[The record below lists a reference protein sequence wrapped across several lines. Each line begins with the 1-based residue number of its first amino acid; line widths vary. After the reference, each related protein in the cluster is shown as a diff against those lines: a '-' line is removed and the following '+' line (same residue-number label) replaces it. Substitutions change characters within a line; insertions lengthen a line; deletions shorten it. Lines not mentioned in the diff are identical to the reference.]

1 MAVPMN
7 LKVRRLRLRVHT
19 GQGLYGADI
28 PFSHGLMVVRAE
40 NSRGKSTAVQ
50 SILFALGLE
59 RMITT
64 QPTSALTSAMRDRL
78 IYDPSTKAETSVLS
92 SHVTVEVE
100 GLGGAIA
107 TVTRWVVGERV
118 GANLVRVQHAALDDI
133 TSETAVDDYYVGRPG
148 GASRERG
155 FHVWLAGFMGWS
167 MPELPAREGRTSQLY
182 MEQVFPLLFV
192 EQRRGWGGI
201 QAQMPAFSGVTEVR
215 KRAVE
220 FLLALEIGQHELT
233 RQRLRAE
240 EAELANKWHVAV
252 AAFGQSLSGSGLKVS
267 GLPERIQTVWPD
279 EHRPASVSVSS
290 GDDAW
295 QPLVAYIASAKAEL
309 ARLDSPQT
317 AGTDGDEPISARIIE
332 ALDDA
337 RRVRA
342 MDLALREELVRDET
356 ELQSIVRRVE
366 SLTEDLRQ
374 HQDIVVLQTLGST
387 VTERLADDC
396 PVCHQHLPTS
406 LLPTEVPTMTASES
420 VEYIKK
426 QIDLFASM
434 RTDAEQAAL
443 AKRERWVAL
452 RQRGNALSL
461 QVQALRDDLTGST
474 SGRLSAEEIAARV
487 ELRDRLQL
495 FESVVER
502 FDELQIQLEGLAA
515 RAASVRLELKALPKD
530 KLSDQDRRKLRALQ
544 RSFVEQLRAYDFGSF
559 SNDMVQVGDDDY
571 LPRRDDFDLQAD
583 ISASDSVRVI
593 WAYLLGLLEVGEQ
606 FETNH
611 PGLVVFDEPKQQSAK
626 DLSFAALLKRASGGG
641 TSRQVIFAT
650 SEPLETLNSML
661 EDVPHALHV
670 IDGYLLQKLT

>member
-7 LKVRRLRLRVHT
+7 LKVRRLRLRAHT

-28 PFSHGLMVVRAE
+28 PFNNGLMVVRAE

-64 QPTSALTSAMRDRL
+64 RPTSALTSAMRDRL
-78 IYDPSTKAETSVLS
+78 IYEPSTKAETSVVS
-92 SHVTVEVE
+92 SHVSVEVE
-100 GLGGAIA
+100 GLDGAIA
-107 TVTRWVVGERV
+107 TVTRWVVDDDV

-133 TSETAVDDYYVGRPG
+133 NPATPVEDYYVGRTG

-155 FHVWLAGFMGWS
+155 FHVWLAGFIGWS

-220 FLLALEIGQHELT
+220 FLLALEVGQYELT
-233 RQRLRAE
+233 RQSLRAQ
-240 EAELANKWHVAV
+240 EAEVAGQWHVAV
-252 AAFGQSLSGSGLKVS
+252 AAFVQSLTGSGLKAI
-267 GLPERIQTVWPD
+267 GLPERIQTTWPN
-279 EHRPASVSVSS
+279 EARPAEVSVSL

-295 QPLVAYIASAKAEL
+295 QVLDDYVGRASAEL
-309 ARLDSPQT
+309 AKLESTQTTIPQ
-317 AGTDGDEPISARIIE
+317 GDESVSLSIVA
-332 ALDDA
+332 ALEDA

-342 MDLALREELVRDET
+342 MDLALREELLRDET
-356 ELQSIVRRVE
+356 ELRLIDHRIE

-374 HQDIVVLQTLGST
+374 HQDIVVLQSLGST
-387 VTERLADDC
+387 VTQQLVADC
-396 PVCHQHLPTS
+396 PVCHQHLPSS
-406 LLPTEVPTMTASES
+406 LLPTDVPTMTASES

-426 QIDLFASM
+426 QLDLFAAM

-443 AKRERWVAL
+443 AKRERWVVL
-452 RQRGNALSL
+452 RRQGDALSL
-461 QVQALRDDLTGST
+461 QVRALRDDLAGST
-474 SGRLSAEEIAARV
+474 SGARSAETVAAVV
-487 ELRDRLQL
+487 ELRNRLQR
-495 FESVVER
+495 FEGVAER
-502 FDELQIQLEGLAA
+502 FDELQ
-515 RAASVRLELKALPKD
+515 VRLEGFADQVAAVRAALKALPRD
-530 KLSDQDRRKLRALQ
+530 ELSDGDRAKLRALQ
-544 RSFVEQLRAYDFGSF
+544 RSFIAQLQAYDFGSF
-559 SNDMVQVGDDDY
+559 KNDMVQIGDDDY

-606 FETNH
+606 FDTNH

-641 TSRQVIFAT
+641 ASRQIIFAT
-650 SEPLETLNSML
+650 SEPLEKLNTML
-661 EDVPHALHV
+661 ADVPHTLHEV
-670 IDGYLLQKLT
+670 DGYLLQKIT